1 MCALAV
7 IAKER
12 DTGSMSQSGVRSRV
26 PWGLL
31 VCVVLVPAAACTAVA
46 GIGGFEVDPCF
57 DGCDGGEGGGG
68 EGGGETSVPPDGSS
82 DSPLGPDADAGTDS
96 PVEAAACAC
105 PSDTQP
111 INGACVVTEAGAPSV
126 HCTTPLQLPDNCA
139 IKAVVHVCDSDPPF
153 TSAGTMCVADASATR
168 PTGFVRLGTT
178 ASGKWSVK
186 IVAAYSA
193 SRPTSVACTQGGP
206 PCLAGGTA
214 SSNFTTTNS
223 PNNDVIAIGKRD
235 DVVGCQDIEIDVT
248 PN

>member
-1 MCALAV
+1 MCVLAV
-7 IAKER
+7 VAKER
-12 DTGSMSQSGVRSRV
+12 DTGSMSPSGVRSRV

-31 VCVVLVPAAACTAVA
+31 VCAMLVPAAACTAVA
-46 GIGGFEVDPCF
+46 GVGGFEVDPCF
-57 DGCDGGEGGGG
+57 DGCDGGSAGG
-68 EGGGETSVPPDGSS
+68 EGGSETSVPPDGSL
-82 DSPLGPDADAGTDS
+82 DSPVGPDADAATDS

-105 PSDTQP
+105 PSGTQP
-111 INGACVVTEAGAPSV
+111 INGACAVTAAGAPSV

-139 IKAVVHVCDSDPPF
+139 IKAVLHVCDGDPAF

-168 PTGFVRLGTT
+168 PSGFVRLGTT
-178 ASGKWSVK
+178 ASGKWNVK

-193 SRPTSVACTQGGP
+193 SRPNGICTQGGA

-214 SSNFTTTNS
+214 SSNFTTTTT

-235 DVVGCQDIEIDVT
+235 DVSGCQDIEIDVT